1 MTSIWC
7 MFILYTVAWRCT
19 ERKENVKMLSTGL
32 HLPCG
37 DVDVEA
43 DGAEM
48 FIDNTVF
55 KTAMMQR
62 QRVPTSCYIKV
73 NLFKGWIH
81 TNYKITTYKV
91 CDICLIQMQHFIPRS
106 VTLDDLDLNLNFF
119 QCNLNCFYFCC
130 TGEEAEITDTQ
141 ISQNPST

>member
-1 MTSIWC
+1 
-7 MFILYTVAWRCT
+7 
-19 ERKENVKMLSTGL
+19 MLSTGL

-62 QRVPTSCYIKV
+62 QRVPTSCYPTL
-73 NLFKGWIH
+73 NAACLKGE
-81 TNYKITTYKV
+81 
-91 CDICLIQMQHFIPRS
+91 F
-106 VTLDDLDLNLNFF
+106 
-119 QCNLNCFYFCC
+119 
-130 TGEEAEITDTQ
+130 TQ
-141 ISQNPST
+141 ITK